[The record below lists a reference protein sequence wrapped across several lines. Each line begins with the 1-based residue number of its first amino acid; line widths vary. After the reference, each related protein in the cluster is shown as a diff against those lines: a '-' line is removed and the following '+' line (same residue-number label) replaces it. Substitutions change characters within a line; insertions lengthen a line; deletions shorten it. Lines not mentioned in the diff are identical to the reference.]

1 MGVEEEF
8 ICAREN
14 RFLTTEPKFVHLKS
28 PSVNFMTHFTDFIP
42 MLFIKLN
49 CSRSECWV
57 LTLHAQAVPY
67 GVFTRIFSPLSPF
80 KERGNGGTS
89 RSKYEILARLCL
101 HACLCPLHLLT
112 PSVPTCNI
120 HNSAHFSKTIQIRG
134 GNPMF

>member
-1 MGVEEEF
+1 MTGMGLSFSLESLTILIHMGVEEEF

-57 LTLHAQAVPY
+57 LTLHA
-67 GVFTRIFSPLSPF
+67 
-80 KERGNGGTS
+80 
-89 RSKYEILARLCL
+89 
-101 HACLCPLHLLT
+101 CLCPLHLLT

-120 HNSAHFSKTIQIRG
+120 HNSAHFSKTIQTRG
-134 GNPMF
+134 SNPMF